1 MVAVTDG
8 DGWGSGF
15 LWFLWIWICCGDD
28 ERDVSDHHDLADR
41 FGGDSAENVRG
52 NKGRIE

>member
-1 MVAVTDG
+1 MMNGMLVIIM
-8 DGWGSGF
+8 
-15 LWFLWIWICCGDD
+15 IW
-28 ERDVSDHHDLADR
+28 LTDR